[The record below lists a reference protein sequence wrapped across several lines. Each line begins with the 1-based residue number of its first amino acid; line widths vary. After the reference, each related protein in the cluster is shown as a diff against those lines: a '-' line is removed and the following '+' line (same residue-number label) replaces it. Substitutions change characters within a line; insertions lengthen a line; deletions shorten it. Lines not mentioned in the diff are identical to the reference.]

1 MTMNNIKIISNPHNL
16 PDAGQVIEW
25 RGTRPARIRLAT
37 GLTLRLSE
45 ATGLYVP
52 E

>member
-1 MTMNNIKIISNPHNL
+1 MSNTTIILNPSNL
-16 PDAGQVIEW
+16 PNVGRVIEW
-25 RGTRPARIRLAT
+25 RGETPARIRLAT

-52 E
+52 ED